1 MNLNVKAIEE
11 IVNNEKNAGGF
22 SELIRDFKKIGV
34 EKYEYLVE
42 AGVYRYYDEASSIEI
57 QLNGKPKTVAVTE
70 SSAEIKNAVLKAQ
83 AGDITF
89 EEFTELAGDAGVA
102 YWRTDL
108 VAMQVDYFGESGEI
122 LLSEPIPE
130 VQIVP
135 FGLGKQLC

>member
-1 MNLNVKAIEE
+1 MSLNVKAIEE
-11 IVNNEKNAGGF
+11 IVNNEKNTGGF

-70 SSAEIKNAVLKAQ
+70 SYAEIKNAVLKAQ

-89 EEFTELAGDAGVA
+89 EKFTELAGVAGVA

-108 VAMQVDYFGESGEI
+108 VAMQVDYFGQSGEI

-130 VQIVP
+130 V
-135 FGLGKQLC
+135 

>member
-1 MNLNVKAIEE
+1 MSLNLKAIEE

-22 SELIRDFKKIGV
+22 SELIRDFKNIGV

-70 SSAEIKNAVLKAQ
+70 SSAEIKKAVLKAQ

-89 EEFTELAGDAGVA
+89 EEFTDLAGDAGVA
-102 YWRTDL
+102 YWQTDL
-108 VAMQVDYFGESGEI
+108 VAMQVDYFGQSGEI

-130 VQIVP
+130 V
-135 FGLGKQLC
+135 

>member
-1 MNLNVKAIEE
+1 MSLNVKAIEE

-89 EEFTELAGDAGVA
+89 EEFTELAGVAGVA

-108 VAMQVDYFGESGEI
+108 VAMQVDYFGQSGEI

-130 VQIVP
+130 V
-135 FGLGKQLC
+135 

>member
-108 VAMQVDYFGESGEI
+108 VAMQVDYFGQSGEI

-130 VQIVP
+130 V
-135 FGLGKQLC
+135 

>member
-1 MNLNVKAIEE
+1 MSLNLKAIEE

-34 EKYEYLVE
+34 KKYDYLVG
-42 AGVYRYYDEASSIEI
+42 AGMYRYYDETSYIEI
-57 QLNGKPKTVAVTE
+57 RLNGTPKNVGMKE
-70 SSAEIKNAVLKAQ
+70 SSTAIKKAVLKAQ

-89 EEFTELAGDAGVA
+89 EEFTELAGAAGVA

-108 VAMQVDYFGESGEI
+108 AAMQVDYFGQSGEI

-130 VQIVP
+130 V
-135 FGLGKQLC
+135 